1 MQKKKSLNQ
10 ILTINFVPQIY
21 SKSCHVLPCLLF
33 CNDILHFCI
42 YFCFLNIEAPWRKLN
57 AAPVCF
63 GSKDDQF
70 GRFNVEVGGSVE
82 AVKLIHV
89 SGWVNCDVV
98 HYNSSNWGC
107 YATNVGTVIGTVIT
121 TSNDVI
127 LLPDF
132 DGLQMWYTLPG
143 YNPDSKE
150 IVFKG
155 FKNPLLLTSGQELR
169 IWYSEDL
176 QNDTKDDNGG
186 TTCADVYAM
195 YI

>member
-1 MQKKKSLNQ
+1 MQKKSTNQ
-10 ILTINFVPQIY
+10 ILIINFVPQIY
-21 SKSCHVLPCLLF
+21 FKSCHVLPCLPF

-42 YFCFLNIEAPWRKLN
+42 YFCFSNIEAPWRKLN

-63 GSKDDQF
+63 GAKDDQF

-82 AVKLIHV
+82 PVKLIHV

-98 HYNSSNWGC
+98 HYSSTNWGC
-107 YATNVGTVIGTVIT
+107 RATDVGTVIGTVIT

-132 DGLQMWYTLPG
+132 DELQVWYTLPE

-155 FKNPLLLTSGQELR
+155 LKNPLLLSSGQELR
-169 IWYSEDL
+169 IWYNEDL
-176 QNDTKDDNGG
+176 QNVTEGDNGG

-195 YI
+195 YT